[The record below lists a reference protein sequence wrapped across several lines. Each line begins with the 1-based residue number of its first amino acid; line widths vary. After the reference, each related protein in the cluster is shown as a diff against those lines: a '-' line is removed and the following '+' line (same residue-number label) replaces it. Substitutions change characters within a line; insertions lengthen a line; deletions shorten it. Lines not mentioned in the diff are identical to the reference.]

1 MRLLVESIRDYAVF
15 MLDSDGRVRSWNNG
29 AQLIKGYR
37 PEEILGHHIST
48 FYTPEDRD
56 RGRPDDMLRTAEREG
71 RVEDE
76 GWRVRKDGTR
86 FWADVVITAV
96 RDSNQELLGF
106 VKVTRDLTD
115 RLRAQEE
122 RLRLA
127 HAEEAIRLRDEFMS
141 IASHEL
147 RTPLTALQLQ
157 LESLQEQTA
166 GTSPKLVAKVAG
178 AVRSTKRLGELIAS
192 LLDVSRIATGQLHL
206 ERKQM
211 DLRAMS
217 ANVLEALHDTA
228 AKAGSSLS
236 LQAEGDAVGMW
247 DRVRVEQLL
256 MNLVANAIKYGAGQ
270 PIDLS
275 LARDGDAVVLTVRD
289 RGPGIA
295 PEDLDRIFERFE
307 RATSVRHY
315 GGFGLGLYVAREIVR
330 GHGGSISAANAP
342 DGGACFTVRLPL
354 ADPREKRERDSV

>member
-15 MLDSDGRVRSWNNG
+15 LLDPEGQVQSWNSG
-29 AQLIKGYR
+29 AQLIKGYL
-37 PEEILGHHIST
+37 PDEILGRHIT
-48 FYTPEDRD
+48 AFYTPEDRE
-56 RGRPDDMLRTAEREG
+56 RGKPGELLATAEREG

-86 FWADVVITAV
+86 FWADVVITAL
-96 RDSNQELLGF
+96 RDANQELVGF
-106 VKVTRDLTD
+106 VKVTRDLTF

-157 LESLQEQTA
+157 LESLDEMTA
-166 GTSPKLVAKVAG
+166 AAAPKLVAKVAG
-178 AVRSTKRLGELIAS
+178 AVRSTQRLGVLIDS

-206 ERKQM
+206 EREEL
-211 DLRAMS
+211 DLRALS
-217 ANVLEALHDTA
+217 EHVLDALNDGA
-228 AKAGSSLS
+228 VRAGSPLS
-236 LQAEGDAVGMW
+236 LHAEGTMVGMW
-247 DRVRVEQLL
+247 DRMRVEQLL
-256 MNLVANAIKYGAGQ
+256 MNLIANALKYAGGQ
-270 PIDLS
+270 PIDVS
-275 LARDGDAVVLTVRD
+275 LARDGDTAVLTVRD

-295 PEDLDRIFERFE
+295 PDDMDRVFERFE
-307 RATSVRHY
+307 RATSMRHH
-315 GGFGLGLYVAREIVR
+315 GGFGLGLYVAREIAR
-330 GHGGSISAANAP
+330 AHGGSISVANAP

-354 ADPREKRERDSV
+354 AAAQDQKERDAV